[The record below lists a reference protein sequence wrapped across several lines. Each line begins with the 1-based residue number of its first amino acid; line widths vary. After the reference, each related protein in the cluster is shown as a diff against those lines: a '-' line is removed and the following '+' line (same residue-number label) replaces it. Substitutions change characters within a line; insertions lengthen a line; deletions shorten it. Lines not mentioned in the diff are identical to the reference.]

1 MQKIEIDIIDKKD
14 LLEKFNTKKVS
25 KDLINYLIDTTSDI
39 KKEDKVTIIINNY
52 LGDENLIRLI
62 KEGLKVEYEKCLK
75 KHFVTY
81 LRKFLYFILG
91 IIAIFVSTLFETEVL
106 HEIILIGGWVL
117 IWEMVEL
124 EIFTDRDNYK
134 KRKIL
139 KKLLESEFK
148 ENKIENKKSTFKLIF
163 FSYKLLL

>member
-62 KEGLKVEYEKCLK
+62 KEGLKAEYEKCLK
-75 KHFVTY
+75 KHFVTD
-81 LRKFLYFILG
+81 LRQFLYFILG

-139 KKLLESEFK
+139 KKLLESEFI
-148 ENKIENKKSTFKLIF
+148 ENKI
-163 FSYKLLL
+163 